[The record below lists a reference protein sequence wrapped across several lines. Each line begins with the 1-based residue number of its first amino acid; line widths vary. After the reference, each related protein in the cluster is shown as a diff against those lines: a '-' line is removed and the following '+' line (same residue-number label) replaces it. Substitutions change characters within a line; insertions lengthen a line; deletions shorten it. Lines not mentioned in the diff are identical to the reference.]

1 MKHFLGKFYKNFYWS
16 LKAIVT
22 MGCALLLILMMV
34 MALIG
39 LSQMAQ
45 NNARMEQVIN
55 EQSAKT
61 ALISSMRNIARD
73 RIVLLFTAIAL
84 TDPFKRDEAISKF
97 RKLAS
102 DFLTLREQFEATRL
116 NPVERAQFSRILET
130 TRIAA
135 ELQSRVVDL
144 IGISPLEAQQTLIT
158 SAVPAQNQVIATYDR
173 FLDLQNQKS
182 KDSINEAKETNHE
195 TYFAMILLVTLALIL
210 GSIVAIFVIRRIS
223 RIEDAL
229 FEEKELAEI
238 TLHSIAEGVITT
250 DEAGNVTYLN
260 PVAEQLTGWQAID
273 VQQKHLDDIYNIIN
287 ESTKLP
293 SSNRSLLPQLDGPT
307 VPLGN
312 RILIQ
317 QGGRQFAIQDSIAP
331 IRNKTGHA
339 IGAVVVF
346 NDVSEARSLTQ
357 KLSWQA
363 CHDALTGLVNRLEFE
378 RQLSFLLESARNQ
391 DRQHFLLFMDL
402 DQFKLIND
410 TCGHIAGDELLKQLS
425 RSFETAIRGN
435 DTLARLGGDEFG
447 VLLES
452 CPLKHAVAIAE
463 NIRQLVASL
472 KFSWEGKSFQIGV
485 SIGLVPINSQSG
497 TAIEIMGLADSA
509 CYKAK
514 NDGRNQIQILQ
525 GHDQIVSRRYQTQS
539 VLTTTKALEENRFC
553 LYHQKILP
561 TAKSES
567 DNTAIHYEI
576 LLRMLDENNNVIL
589 PGSFIP
595 VSERYNLMPKIDRW
609 VINNLFKCLSTHSG
623 ISSEQSIYSVNL
635 SGQSLIDD
643 RFLDYVIDQFEK
655 FEIPGQKIGFEITET
670 SAIANL
676 SKAVHFISVLKE
688 RGCAFL
694 LDDFGSGMSS
704 YNYLKN
710 LHIDYLKIDGAF
722 VKNMVQDKID
732 HAMVESINRI
742 GHVMGIKTIAEFVE
756 NAEIYRQLGDLGV
769 DYAQGYGIHKPEPL
783 FTQLR
788 IETLNT
794 AS

>member
-1 MKHFLGKFYKNFYWS
+1 MNHFLNKFYKNFYWS

-22 MGCALLLILMMV
+22 IGFALLLIVMMV

-55 EQSAKT
+55 EQNTKT

-73 RIVLLFTAIAL
+73 RIILLFTAIAL
-84 TDPFKRDEAISKF
+84 QDPFKRDAAISRF
-97 RKLAS
+97 RQLAS
-102 DFLTLREQFEATRL
+102 QFLSLRIQFEATRL
-116 NPVERAQFSRILET
+116 NPVEQAQFSRILET

-135 ELQSRVVDL
+135 DLQSNVVEL
-144 IGISPLEAQQTLIT
+144 INTDPVEAQRTLIKN
-158 SAVPAQNQVIATYDR
+158 AVPAQNQVIAAYDQ
-173 FLDLQNQKS
+173 FLDLQTLKS
-182 KDSINEAKETNHE
+182 KESIAEAKRTNHD
-195 TYFAMILLVTLALIL
+195 TYFAMTLLVTIALML
-210 GSIVAIFVIRRIS
+210 GSLVAIFVIRRIA

-238 TLHSIAEGVITT
+238 TLHSVAEGVITT
-250 DEAGNVTYLN
+250 DKSGNVTYLN
-260 PVAEQLTGWQAID
+260 PVAEQLTGWQASDIRNMN
-273 VQQKHLDDIYNIIN
+273 LDAIYNVVN
-287 ESTKLP
+287 ETTHLP
-293 SSNRSLLPQLDGPT
+293 FSNMALLPQLDGPT

-312 RILIQ
+312 RVLIQ

-331 IRNKTGHA
+331 IRNKTGIA

-346 NDVSEARSLTQ
+346 NDVSEARRLTK

-363 CHDALTGLVNRLEFE
+363 CHDALTGLANRLEFE
-378 RQLSFLLESARNQ
+378 RQLSFLLDSAQNN
-391 DRQHFLLFMDL
+391 DKQHFFLFMDL

-425 RSFETAIRGN
+425 RSFETTIRGN

-452 CPLKHAVAIAE
+452 CPLKRAITIAE
-463 NIRQLVASL
+463 DIRQLVASM
-472 KFSWEGKSFQIGV
+472 KFTWDGKSFQISV
-485 SIGLVPINSQSG
+485 SIGVVPINAQSG
-497 TAIEIMGLADSA
+497 KEIEIMGLADAA

-514 NDGRNQIQILQ
+514 NDGRNQIQLLQ
-525 GHDQIVSRRYQTQS
+525 GHDQIVSRRNQTQS

-553 LYHQKILP
+553 LYHQKIIP
-561 TAKSES
+561 TAYTENNGS
-567 DNTAIHYEI
+567 TTHYEI
-576 LLRMLDENNNVIL
+576 LLRMLDTNNNVVL
-589 PGSFIP
+589 PGGFIP
-595 VSERYNLMPKIDRW
+595 VSERYALMPKIDRW
-609 VINNLFKCLSTHSG
+609 VITNMFKWLSMNADTIEGS
-623 ISSEQSIYSVNL
+623 SIYSINL

-643 RFLDYVIDQFEK
+643 RFLDYVLDQFDQ
-655 FEIPGQKIGFEITET
+655 FQIPGKKIGFEITET
-670 SAIANL
+670 AAIANL
-676 SKAVHFISVLKE
+676 SKALHFISALKD
-688 RGCAFL
+688 RGCTFF

-722 VKNMVQDKID
+722 VKNMVHDKID

-756 NAEIYRQLGDLGV
+756 NMEIYDQLSTLGV

-783 FTQLR
+783 FTQLLPT
-788 IETLNT
+788 IVSA